1 MITVVSTGFAAPTK
15 HLCLA
20 SVAKQTDRHIY
31 IEASEQ
37 TPPLTVTENVWR
49 ACRALPP
56 DEIVVWL
63 DGDDE
68 LALGALAT
76 VQRMYDAGADCT
88 YGSFRFS
95 DGRPVAL
102 RAYDDP
108 KNCRREPWLGTHL
121 KTFRAGL
128 LASVSETELQ
138 LGDDVCDGIG
148 AVVGRTRGPW
158 IDMCCDMA
166 IMFAVL
172 ERSQN
177 AIFCPEVLCIYHYAS
192 SWEFR
197 MNAAEHAREK
207 QIERVL
213 RSRIPFFQITP

>member
-20 SVAKQTDRHIY
+20 SVAKQTDRHVY

-37 TPPLTVTENVWR
+37 NPPLTVTENVWH
-49 ACRALPP
+49 ACRELPT

-68 LALGALAT
+68 LAHGSLAT

-102 RAYDDP
+102 RAYEDFR
-108 KNCRREPWLGTHL
+108 NCRREPWLGTHL

-128 LASVSETELQ
+128 LASVPETELQ
-138 LGDDVCDGIG
+138 IEGK
-148 AVVGRTRGPW
+148 W

-172 ERSQN
+172 ERAQN
-177 AIFCPEVLCIYHYAS
+177 AVFCPEVLCVYHYAS

-197 MNAAEHAREK
+197 MSAAEHAREK
-207 QIERVL
+207 SIERVL
-213 RSRIPFFQITP
+213 RSRIPLFRHCGPPKY